1 MNSFA
6 LVSRVLAG
14 MALGAFFYFG
24 LWLTV
29 RALLATRHPVLLTL
43 SSFWARTLVVLAGFL
58 YLMQGHWQYAV
69 ACVTG
74 FLVGRA
80 AVSIPLRVREAGVK
94 CP

>member
-1 MNSFA
+1 MNAVA

-29 RALLATRHPVLLTL
+29 RALFETRYAVLLTL
-43 SSFWARTLVVLAGFL
+43 ASFWARTLVVLAGFL
-58 YLMQGHWQYAV
+58 YLIQGQWQYAI

-74 FLVGRA
+74 FLIGRA
-80 AVSIPLRVREAGVK
+80 AVSIPLRVRESGFK